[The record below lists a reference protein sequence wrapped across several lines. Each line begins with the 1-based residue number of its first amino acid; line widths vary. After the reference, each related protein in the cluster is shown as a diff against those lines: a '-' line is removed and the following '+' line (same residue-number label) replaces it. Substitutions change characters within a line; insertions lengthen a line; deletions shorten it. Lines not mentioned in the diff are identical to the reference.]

1 MTVSEKTTKKALT
14 DSRAIR
20 QKVFE
25 TVSESNKKLTYCELE
40 KRLSQKYALHKKLLK
55 TAISDLVAGRQLVY
69 TYNFGC
75 SFLEKS
81 FNKPTRISKR
91 VVLKPPGM
99 SYTPESDEVVIDIQ
113 QGVSFGSGEH
123 PTTRLAV
130 RGIEAALSG
139 KNCLVKTNHTRA
151 LDIGTGSGILAIAAV
166 SLGVK
171 KALAIDID
179 PCSRSEAKKNISLN
193 NMEDQIQIL
202 DRNIENI
209 DEKFSLITANLRYP
223 TLKRLCS
230 HISKIMEKEGAVVV
244 SGIKTDEVTD
254 VLDSFTQKG
263 FRCVWKEFEKD
274 WVGMVFVKSLPED

>member
-1 MTVSEKTTKKALT
+1 MTASEEATKSMLT
-14 DSRAIR
+14 DIQTIQ

-25 TVSESNKKLTYCELE
+25 TVSESKKKLTYGELE
-40 KRLSQKYALHKKLLK
+40 KRLSLKFAVHKKLLK
-55 TAISDLVAGRQLVY
+55 TAISDLVAGRQLIY

-91 VVLKPPGM
+91 VVLKPPAM
-99 SYTPESDEVVIDIQ
+99 RYTPESDEVVIDIS

-130 RGIEAALSG
+130 RGIEAALSL
-139 KNCLVKTNHTRA
+139 KNCLVATKHSRA

-166 SLGVK
+166 GLGVK

-179 PCSRSEAKKNISLN
+179 PCSRSEAKKNIILN

-209 DEKFSLITANLRYP
+209 NEKFSLITANLRYP

-230 HISKIMEKEGAVVV
+230 HISKITEKPGMVVV

-254 VLDSFTQKG
+254 ILNSYTQKG
-263 FRCVWKEFEKD
+263 FSCAWKAFEKD
-274 WVGMVFVKSLPED
+274 WAGMVFVC

>member
-1 MTVSEKTTKKALT
+1 MTVSYETPKKALT

-25 TVSESNKKLTYCELE
+25 TVSESNKKLTYGELE
-40 KRLSQKYALHKKLLK
+40 KRLSQKFSVPKKALK
-55 TAISDLVAGRQLVY
+55 TAISDLVADRQLIY
-69 TYNFGC
+69 TYKFGC

-91 VVLKPPGM
+91 VVLKPPDM
-99 SYTPESDEVVIDIQ
+99 CYTPKSNEVVINIA
-113 QGVSFGSGEH
+113 QGASFGSGQH

-130 RGIEAALSG
+130 GGIEAALSG
-139 KNCLVKTNHTRA
+139 KNNFVKTDHTRV

-171 KALAIDID
+171 KAWGIDID

-202 DRNIENI
+202 DRNIEDIN
-209 DEKFSLITANLRYP
+209 ENFSLITANLRYP
-223 TLKRLCS
+223 TIKRLCF
-230 HISKIMEKEGAVVV
+230 HISKITEKPGTVVV

-254 VLDSFTQKG
+254 VLNSYTRKG
-263 FRCVWKEFEKD
+263 FSCSWKAFEKE
-274 WVGMVFVKSLPED
+274 WAGMVFVKSRHG

>member
-1 MTVSEKTTKKALT
+1 MTVSEKTVEKAPANI
-14 DSRAIR
+14 RAIR

-25 TVSESNKKLTYCELE
+25 TVSESKEKLTYGELE
-40 KRLSQKYALHKKLLK
+40 KRLSQNFAVPKKVLK
-55 TAISDLVAGRQLVY
+55 TAINDLVANRQLVY
-69 TYNFGC
+69 TYNLGC

-99 SYTPESDEVVIDIQ
+99 SYTPESGDVVIDIA
-113 QGVSFGSGEH
+113 QGASFGSGEH

-139 KNCLVKTNHTRA
+139 KNCFIKTNHTRA

-171 KALAIDID
+171 KALGIDID

-193 NMEDQIQIL
+193 NMEDQIRVL

-209 DEKFSLITANLRYP
+209 NEKFFLITANLRYP
-223 TLKRLCS
+223 TLTRLCS
-230 HISKIMEKEGAVVV
+230 HISKITEKPGMVVV

-254 VLDSFTQKG
+254 ILNSYTRKG
-263 FRCVWKEFEKD
+263 FRCTWKAVEKD
-274 WVGMVFVKSLPED
+274 WVGMVFAC

>member
-1 MTVSEKTTKKALT
+1 MTAVFEKTTKKALT
-14 DSRAIR
+14 DIRAIR

-25 TVSESNKKLTYCELE
+25 TVFESNKKLTYGELE
-40 KRLSQKYALHKKLLK
+40 KRLSEKFAVPKKVLK
-55 TAISDLVAGRQLVY
+55 TAINDLVADRQLIY

-99 SYTPESDEVVIDIQ
+99 RYTSKSDEVVIDIA
-113 QGVSFGSGEH
+113 QGASFGSGEH

-139 KNCLVKTNHTRA
+139 KNCLVKTDHTRA

-193 NMEDQIQIL
+193 NMEDQIKVL
-202 DRNIENI
+202 DRNIEDI
-209 DEKFSLITANLRYP
+209 DDKFSLITANLRYP

-230 HISKIMEKEGAVVV
+230 HIAQISDEEGAVVV
-244 SGIKTDEVTD
+244 SGIKTDEVPD
-254 VLDSFTQKG
+254 VLNSYTQKG
-263 FRCVWKEFEKD
+263 FNCTWKAGEKD
-274 WVGMVFVKSLPED
+274 WVGMVLSR

>member
-1 MTVSEKTTKKALT
+1 MTVSEKTAKKALT

-25 TVSESNKKLTYCELE
+25 TVSESNKKLTYGELE
-40 KRLSQKYALHKKLLK
+40 KRLSQKYEVHKKLLK

-75 SFLEKS
+75 SFLEIS

-99 SYTPESDEVVIDIQ
+99 RYTPKSDEVVIDIA
-113 QGVSFGSGEH
+113 QGASFGSGEH

-166 SLGVK
+166 GLGVK

-193 NMEDQIQIL
+193 NMEDRIQVL

-209 DEKFSLITANLRYP
+209 NEKFSLITANLRYP

-230 HISKIMEKEGAVVV
+230 HISKITEKQGMVVV

-254 VLDSFTQKG
+254 ILNTFTRKG
-263 FRCVWKEFEKD
+263 FSCTWKEFEKD
-274 WVGMVFVKSLPED
+274 WVALVFVR

>member
-1 MTVSEKTTKKALT
+1 MTVLEETVEKAPTNI
-14 DSRAIR
+14 RAIR

-25 TVSESNKKLTYCELE
+25 TVSESKKKLTYGELE
-40 KRLSQKYALHKKLLK
+40 KRLSQKFAVHKKVLK
-55 TAISDLVAGRQLVY
+55 RAISELVADRQLVY

-75 SFLEKS
+75 SFLEQS

-99 SYTPESDEVVIDIQ
+99 RYTPKSDEVVIVIP
-113 QGVSFGSGEH
+113 QGASFGSGEH

-139 KNCLVKTNHTRA
+139 KNCFVKTNHTRA

-171 KALAIDID
+171 NALGIDID
-179 PCSRSEAKKNISLN
+179 PCSRSEAGKNIILN
-193 NMEDQIQIL
+193 NMEDQIQVL

-209 DEKFSLITANLRYP
+209 NEKFSLITANLRYP

-230 HISKIMEKEGAVVV
+230 HISKITEKP
-244 SGIKTDEVTD
+244 
-254 VLDSFTQKG
+254 
-263 FRCVWKEFEKD
+263 
-274 WVGMVFVKSLPED
+274 GMVGFNETIFSG

>member
-1 MTVSEKTTKKALT
+1 MTVSHETPEKMLT
-14 DSRAIR
+14 DIRKIR

-25 TVSESNKKLTYCELE
+25 TVSESNKRLTYGELE
-40 KRLSQKYALHKKLLK
+40 KRLSQKFAVHKKALK
-55 TAISDLVAGRQLVY
+55 TAISELVANRQLIY
-69 TYNFGC
+69 TYNHGC

-99 SYTPESDEVVIDIQ
+99 SYTPESDDVVIDIA
-113 QGVSFGSGEH
+113 QGASFGSGEH

-130 RGIEAALSG
+130 GGIEAALSW
-139 KNCLVKTNHTRA
+139 KNNFVKTDYTRA

-179 PCSRSEAKKNISLN
+179 PCSRSEAKKNILLN
-193 NMEDQIQIL
+193 NMDHRIQVL

-209 DEKFSLITANLRYP
+209 SEKFSLITANLRYP
-223 TLKRLCS
+223 TLVRLCS
-230 HISKIMEKEGAVVV
+230 HILKITEQPGKVVV
-244 SGIKTDEVTD
+244 SGIKIHEVTD
-254 VLDSFTQKG
+254 ILNSYTRKG
-263 FRCVWKEFEKD
+263 FSCAWKAVEK
-274 WVGMVFVKSLPED
+274 EI

>member
-1 MTVSEKTTKKALT
+1 MTASEEATKSMLT
-14 DSRAIR
+14 DIQTIR

-25 TVSESNKKLTYCELE
+25 TVSESNKKLTYGELE
-40 KRLSQKYALHKKLLK
+40 KRLSQKFEVPKKVLK
-55 TAISDLVAGRQLVY
+55 TAINDLVADRQLVY

-91 VVLKPPGM
+91 VVLKPPEM
-99 SYTPESDEVVIDIQ
+99 SYTPESDEVVIDIA
-113 QGVSFGSGEH
+113 QGASFGSGEH

-130 RGIEAALSG
+130 RGIEAALSL
-139 KNCLVKTNHTRA
+139 KYCLVTTKHTQA
-151 LDIGTGSGILAIAAV
+151 LDIGTGSGILAIVAV

-179 PCSRSEAKKNISLN
+179 PCSTSEAKKNIILN
-193 NMEDQIQIL
+193 HMEDRIQIL

-209 DEKFSLITANLRYP
+209 NDKFSLITANLRYP

-230 HISKIMEKEGAVVV
+230 HISKITEKQGMVVV
-244 SGIKTDEVTD
+244 AGIKTDEVTD
-254 VLDSFTQKG
+254 VLNSYTQKG
-263 FRCVWKEFEKD
+263 FSCAWKAFEKD
-274 WVGMVFVKSLPED
+274 WVALVFVR

>member
-1 MTVSEKTTKKALT
+1 MTVSHETPKKVLT
-14 DSRAIR
+14 DNRAIR

-25 TVSESNKKLTYCELE
+25 TVSESKKKLTYGELE
-40 KRLSQKYALHKKLLK
+40 KRLAQKFAVHKKMLK
-55 TAISDLVAGRQLVY
+55 TAISELVADRQLVY

-81 FNKPTRISKR
+81 FDKPTRISKR

-99 SYTPESDEVVIDIQ
+99 SYTPESDDMVIDIA
-113 QGVSFGSGEH
+113 QGASFGSGEH

-130 RGIEAALSG
+130 RGIEAALYG
-139 KNCLVKTNHTRA
+139 KNRFSKTNHTRA

-171 KALAIDID
+171 KALGIDID
-179 PCSRSEAKKNISLN
+179 PCSRSEAKKNIILN

-202 DRNIENI
+202 DRDIENI
-209 DEKFSLITANLRYP
+209 NEKFPLITANLRYP

-230 HISKIMEKEGAVVV
+230 HISKLTEKPGIVVI
-244 SGIKTDEVTD
+244 SGIKTDEVAD
-254 VLDSFTQKG
+254 ILNSYTQKG
-263 FRCVWKEFEKD
+263 FSCAWKAVEKD
-274 WVGMVFVKSLPED
+274 WAGMVFVR

>member
-1 MTVSEKTTKKALT
+1 MTVSEKNVEKVLT

-25 TVSESNKKLTYCELE
+25 TVSESKEKLTYGELE
-40 KRLSQKYALHKKLLK
+40 KRLSQNFAVPKKVLK
-55 TAISDLVAGRQLVY
+55 TAINDLVADRQLIY
-69 TYNFGC
+69 TYNLGC

-99 SYTPESDEVVIDIQ
+99 SYTPESGDVVIDIA
-113 QGVSFGSGEH
+113 QGASFGSGEH

-139 KNCLVKTNHTRA
+139 KNLFSKTNHTRA

-166 SLGVK
+166 SLGIK
-171 KALAIDID
+171 KALAIDIE
-179 PCSRSEAKKNISLN
+179 PCSRSEAKINIRLN
-193 NMEDQIQIL
+193 NMDHRIRVL
-202 DRNIENI
+202 DRDIEHIN
-209 DEKFSLITANLRYP
+209 ENFSLVTANLRYP
-223 TLKRLCS
+223 TLTRLCS
-230 HISKIMEKEGAVVV
+230 QISKITEQPGMVVV

-254 VLDSFTQKG
+254 ILNSYTRKG
-263 FRCVWKEFEKD
+263 FRCTWKAVEKD
-274 WVGMVFVKSLPED
+274 WVGMVFVR

>member
-1 MTVSEKTTKKALT
+1 MTVSQETPKKALT

-25 TVSESNKKLTYCELE
+25 TVSESNKKLTYGELE
-40 KRLSQKYALHKKLLK
+40 KRLSQKYAVHKKVLK
-55 TAISDLVAGRQLVY
+55 TAISDLVADRQLVY

-91 VVLKPPGM
+91 VVLKPPGI
-99 SYTPESDEVVIDIQ
+99 SYPPESDEVVINIS
-113 QGVSFGSGEH
+113 QGASFGSGEH

-130 RGIEAALSG
+130 RGIEAALSE
-139 KNCLVKTNHTRA
+139 KNRFSKTNHTRA

-166 SLGVK
+166 GLGVK

-193 NMEDQIQIL
+193 NMEDRIQVL
-202 DRNIENI
+202 DRDIENI
-209 DEKFSLITANLRYP
+209 NEKFSLITANLRYP

-230 HISKIMEKEGAVVV
+230 HISKITEKPGMVVV

-254 VLDSFTQKG
+254 ILNSYTQKG
-263 FRCVWKEFEKD
+263 FSCTWKAVEKD
-274 WVGMVFVKSLPED
+274 WVALVFAR